1 MARKADLITGLLGA
15 GKTTLLAELV
25 RQLRL
30 RGQHP
35 AVIVN
40 DHGAVSVDA
49 MLLREELGE
58 DTPVELVIDDG
69 DPGCHKRRVR
79 AKLIALA
86 MEGADRVILEPSGVF
101 EPQEFFDLLREDP
114 LERWYEPGNVIA
126 VVEAVPREW
135 TREDRFLLVSQ
146 LADAGAVVLS
156 KAAGTTPDQRRA
168 VLEAANAALE
178 EFRCDRR
185 LGAEVLQEPWETWT
199 PAQWD
204 RLLTCGV
211 AYHDAVRLAGEDRT
225 ETVYFLE
232 AGLRAE
238 ELAAL
243 REKLFSGAYGRVRR
257 VKGFLPGA
265 GGWMRFNATATEL
278 ELRETT
284 TRQECFIVIG
294 EGLDRPGLEAAL
306 RKNLQ

>member
-1 MARKADLITGLLGA
+1 MDMRFSRNGGSLERMGAMERKADLITGLLGA
-15 GKTTLLAELV
+15 GKTTFLTAYV
-25 RQLRL
+25 ARL
-30 RGQHP
+30 KARGQHP

-101 EPQEFFDLLREDP
+101 EPQEFFDLLREEP
-114 LERWYEPGNVIA
+114 LDRWYEPGNVIA
-126 VVEAVPREW
+126 VVEARSRDW
-135 TREDRFLLVSQ
+135 TEEDRFLLVSQ

-156 KAAGTTPDQRRA
+156 KVEGTMADQRRE
-168 VLEAANAALE
+168 VLDRVNGALA
-178 EFRCDRR
+178 EFKCDRR
-185 LGAEVLQEPWETWT
+185 LGEEVFGAPWDALTD
-199 PAQWD
+199 AQWD
-204 RLLTCGV
+204 TLLTCGV
-211 AYHDAVRLAGEDRT
+211 DYHDAVRRAGEDPT

-238 ELAAL
+238 ELEAL
-243 REKLFSGAYGRVRR
+243 RSLLLRVAGNLGEEGAICSE
-257 VKGFLPGA
+257 
-265 GGWMRFNATATEL
+265 N
-278 ELRETT
+278 
-284 TRQECFIVIG
+284 
-294 EGLDRPGLEAAL
+294 
-306 RKNLQ
+306 